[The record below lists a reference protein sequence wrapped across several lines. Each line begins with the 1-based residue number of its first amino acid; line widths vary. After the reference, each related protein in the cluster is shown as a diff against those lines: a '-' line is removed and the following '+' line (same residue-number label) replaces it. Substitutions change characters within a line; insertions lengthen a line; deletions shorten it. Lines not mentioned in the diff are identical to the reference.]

1 MATHSSVLAWRIP
14 GIGEPGGLPSMGS
27 HRVGHDW
34 SDLAAVAAEKPENL
48 SGRGFRLD
56 LWLPSPDL
64 DLGSV
69 LCQSCFWILELQT
82 NSLTS
87 SVVGFS
93 RILNPPKDHSEHS
106 CFQSSALYYQTT
118 SSSDRRSIWKAAILY
133 QDGFKFCITSARRK
147 PLVDV
152 SEQIEAF
159 TQDDLMCKMSSVLG
173 TVRLITAFLNF
184 VFRFHVNTLC
194 HIAKRRF

>member
-1 MATHSSVLAWRIP
+1 MAAHSSVLAWRIP
-14 GIGEPGGLPSMGS
+14 GMGEPGGLSSMRS

-34 SDLAAVAAEKPENL
+34 SDLAAAAAEKPENL
-48 SGRGFRLD
+48 SGRWFGLD

-82 NSLTS
+82 NGLTS
-87 SVVGFS
+87 SVVAFS

-106 CFQSSALYYQTT
+106 WFQSSTLNYQTT
-118 SSSDRRSIWKAAILY
+118 SSSDWRSIWKAAISY
-133 QDGFKFCITSARRK
+133 EDAFKFCITFARRK

-159 TQDDLMCKMSSVLG
+159 TQTIWC
-173 TVRLITAFLNF
+173 VRCLQCLE
-184 VFRFHVNTLC
+184 LC
-194 HIAKRRF
+194 G